1 MRRRFHV
8 FQAFSCAVQLDAENS
23 AAWTD
28 LGGLYESQ
36 RQYKDALYCFKKAV
50 QFNPG
55 NYYSFCS

>member
-1 MRRRFHV
+1 M
-8 FQAFSCAVQLDAENS
+8 QLDPENS

-50 QFNPG
+50 QYNPG
-55 NYYSFCS
+55 NQLAVLRSLLSIIVGLTPN